1 MTFGSETKTRRGG
14 FLTVMAFFLVLAG
27 SVDLLKAFSKPAPPG
42 QKMMGMDAPA
52 TGIMFLGVL
61 HTGPSAT
68 ILGVL
73 LAAILFFYAIG
84 IWRMKRYAITLA
96 WSYAAYVIL
105 NVTLFII
112 RNPPP
117 RTRSAIL
124 FAVVYLIGAITLTVS
139 TAISLT
145 RRRSELS

>member
-1 MTFGSETKTRRGG
+1 MTVGTETKTGRGG
-14 FLTVMAFFLVLAG
+14 FLTAMAFFLVLAG
-27 SVDLLKAFSKPAPPG
+27 SVDLLKAFTKPAPPG
-42 QKMMGMDAPA
+42 QKMMGTDAQA

-84 IWRMKRYAITLA
+84 IWRMKRYAMMVA

-105 NVTLFII
+105 NVTLFTI
-112 RNPPP
+112 RTPPP
-117 RTRSAIL
+117 RTRGAIL
-124 FAVVYLIGAITLTVS
+124 FAVAYLIGAITLTVS
-139 TAISLT
+139 SAMSLT

>member
-1 MTFGSETKTRRGG
+1 MTFGTETKTGRGG
-14 FLTVMAFFLVLAG
+14 FLTAMAFFLVLAG
-27 SVDLLKAFSKPAPPG
+27 SVDLLKAFTKPTPPG

-68 ILGVL
+68 ILGVI
-73 LAAILFFYAIG
+73 LAAILFFYSIG
-84 IWRMKRYAITLA
+84 IWRMKRHAMTLA
-96 WSYAAYVIL
+96 WAYAAYVIL
-105 NVTLFII
+105 NVTLFTI
-112 RNPPP
+112 RTPLP
-117 RTRSAIL
+117 RTRGAII
-124 FAVVYLIGAITLTVS
+124 FAVVYLIGAVTLTVS

>member
-1 MTFGSETKTRRGG
+1 MTFGTETKTGRGG
-14 FLTVMAFFLVLAG
+14 FLTAMTFFLVLAG
-27 SVDLLKAFSKPAPPG
+27 SVDLLKAFTKPAPPG

-52 TGIMFLGVL
+52 TGIMFLGAL

-84 IWRMKRYAITLA
+84 IWRMKRYAMTLA

-105 NVTLFII
+105 NVTLFTV
-112 RNPPP
+112 RTPPP
-117 RTRSAIL
+117 RTRGSIL

>member
-1 MTFGSETKTRRGG
+1 MTFGTETKTGRGG
-14 FLTVMAFFLVLAG
+14 FLTAMAFLLALAG
-27 SVDLLKAFSKPAPPG
+27 SVDLLKAFTKPAPPG

-84 IWRMKRYAITLA
+84 IWRMKRYAMTLA
-96 WSYAAYVIL
+96 WIYAAYVIL
-105 NVTLFII
+105 NVTLFAI
-112 RNPPP
+112 RNPAPP
-117 RTRSAIL
+117 TQGARI
-124 FAVVYLIGAITLTVS
+124 FAVVYLIGAIVLTVG
-139 TAISLT
+139 TAGVLT
-145 RRRSELS
+145 RRRSDLS